1 MIDINNSGYKIILAS
16 KSPRRHFLL
25 KETGIN
31 FDVMVKST
39 DEEYPLHLKTEE
51 IALWVSV
58 HKANAFNFVELPTNA
73 LLITADTIV
82 SVEGQIIGKPEN
94 HEDARRMLRL
104 LSGKSHTVITGV
116 TFRTTQKIHSFH
128 VNTTVWFRE
137 LNDDE
142 IDYYIDKYKPY
153 DKAGAYG
160 IQEWIG
166 YIGVEKIDGSFYN
179 VMGLP
184 VQKVYTELQ
193 KFITQ

>member
-1 MIDINNSGYKIILAS
+1 MININNSGYKIILAS
-16 KSPRRHFLL
+16 QSPRRHFLL

-39 DEEYPLHLKTEE
+39 DEEYPLHLEAEE
-51 IALWVSV
+51 IALWISE
-58 HKANAFNFVELPTNA
+58 HKAKAFNFVELPINA

-82 SVEGQIIGKPEN
+82 WVEGQIIGKPES

-104 LSGKSHTVITGV
+104 LSGKPHTVITGV
-116 TFRTTQKIHSFH
+116 TFRTAQKIHSFN

-137 LNDDE
+137 LGEDE
-142 IDYYIDKYKPY
+142 IDYYIDKCKPY